1 LTCALWDVLTVTLG
15 NLEPSHLL
23 TYANEP
29 SGNCGEPSHVAQTT
43 SRLRDVVAVSS
54 YNHSPCTSLRS
65 IHHFEELNPCD
76 LVLRKAEKCSVEAV
90 SPRHTSA
97 LCTPP
102 PPQKEQLTR
111 QSGFPSPLYP
121 IQSLQFEHYLCYDTG
136 CLVSSGNWRRRL
148 VALSQVGRIATV
160 NH

>member
-1 LTCALWDVLTVTLG
+1 LTSSSSSSRLTCALWDVLTVTLG

-102 PPQKEQLTR
+102 PPKGTINTSVWVPLPVVPHTK
-111 QSGFPSPLYP
+111 PS
-121 IQSLQFEHYLCYDTG
+121 
-136 CLVSSGNWRRRL
+136 VR
-148 VALSQVGRIATV
+148 ALFVL
-160 NH
+160 